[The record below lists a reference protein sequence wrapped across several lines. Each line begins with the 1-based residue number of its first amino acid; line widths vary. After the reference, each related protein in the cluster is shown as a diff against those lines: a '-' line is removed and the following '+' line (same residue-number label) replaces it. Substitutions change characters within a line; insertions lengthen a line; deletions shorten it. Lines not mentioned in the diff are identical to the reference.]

1 MQELNIH
8 HEMVGIF
15 FIVIITLVND
25 CQYLKSNSDF
35 TVGNA
40 DTCDR
45 GPVYCE
51 VVGGGRNTDEYGC
64 HPGAKIDI

>member
-25 CQYLKSNSDF
+25 YQYLKSNLDF
-35 TVGNA
+35 SVENA
-40 DTCDR
+40 DTCGR
-45 GPVYCE
+45 GPFYCK
-51 VVGGGRNTDEYGC
+51 VVGGGCNTDEYGC